1 MMDDGTH
8 HHAKEAT
15 MSTLTE
21 SLRQVKSHLAAVLPD
36 RLIHSSCQNVG
47 HVWRERQLG
56 PTVTTYLLLQQVLH
70 GNPAVGELR
79 RLSQLDFSD
88 SAYCQAR
95 QRLPIAVLRD
105 LQRAVAGRSRA
116 ELDEDR
122 SSRWRGHR
130 VFLIDGSSFS
140 MPDNDELREAFGQPG
155 LQAEGCGF
163 PVAHLLVQ
171 FDVHAGYLLK
181 TAVAPLRT
189 HDLSQVGRLHRDL
202 KPGDVLVGDR
212 GLCSYAHLALC
223 HEHRVHGLFRAHQK
237 QIIDFR
243 PHRRHVTPNA
253 RDNANKGRPTS
264 RWLKRLG
271 KHDQLVEY
279 HKPPTQPPWMTEADY
294 AALPNT
300 LVVRE
305 LRYKIHIP
313 GRRTRQVA
321 LVTTLLD
328 PKRYPAKALA
338 KLYGLRWQ
346 AETDLRHL
354 KTTLGLDVLR
364 SQTVPGV
371 VKEMLA
377 FVIIYNLVRRL
388 MYQAAQRQRVQ
399 PSRISFIDAWRW
411 LRHARPHDPLPI
423 LKVNPERPGRVEPR
437 VRKRRPKPFPLM
449 TRPRAQLR
457 QEILTQRIAA

>member
-1 MMDDGTH
+1 MF
-8 HHAKEAT
+8 
-15 MSTLTE
+15 TLTE

-36 RLIHSSCQNVG
+36 RLIQSSCRDVG
-47 HVWRERQLG
+47 HLWRERQLG

-79 RLSQLDFSD
+79 RLSQLNFTD

-95 QRLPIAVLRD
+95 QRLPLAVLRD

-116 ELDEDR
+116 ELEEDR
-122 SSRWRGHR
+122 SSRWKGHR
-130 VFLIDGSSFS
+130 VFLVDGSSFS
-140 MPDNDELREAFGQPG
+140 MPDSAELREAFGQPCH
-155 LQAEGCGF
+155 QAEGCGF

-181 TAVAPLRT
+181 TTIAPLRT
-189 HDLSQVGRLHRDL
+189 SDLSRMGCLHRDL
-202 KPGDVLVGDR
+202 RPGDVLVGDR
-212 GLCSYAHLALC
+212 GLCSYGHLAMC
-223 HEHRVHGLFRAHQK
+223 QSHRVHGLFRAHQK

-243 PHRRHVTPNA
+243 PHRRHNAPDA
-253 RDNANKGRPTS
+253 RDDAAKGLPSS

-279 HKPPTQPPWMTEADY
+279 HKPKGRPAWMTDAEY
-294 AALPNT
+294 AALPDT

-305 LRYKIHIP
+305 VRYKIRIP
-313 GRRTRQVA
+313 GRRTRQVT

-328 PKRYPAKALA
+328 PKRYSAKALA

-354 KTTLGLDVLR
+354 KITLGLDILR
-364 SQTVPGV
+364 SKTVPGV

-377 FVIIYNLVRRL
+377 FVIIYNLVRRV
-388 MYQAAQRQRVQ
+388 MYQAAQRQRVK

-411 LRHARPHDPLPI
+411 LRHARPEDPLPV
-423 LKVNPERPGRVEPR
+423 LKINPERPGRIEPR
-437 VRKRRPKPFPLM
+437 VIKRRLKKFPLM
-449 TRPRAQLR
+449 KRPRAQLR
-457 QEILTQRIAA
+457 KEFLTPKLAA

>member
-1 MMDDGTH
+1 
-8 HHAKEAT
+8 
-15 MSTLTE
+15 
-21 SLRQVKSHLAAVLPD
+21 
-36 RLIHSSCQNVG
+36 
-47 HVWRERQLG
+47 
-56 PTVTTYLLLQQVLH
+56 
-70 GNPAVGELR
+70 
-79 RLSQLDFSD
+79 
-88 SAYCQAR
+88 
-95 QRLPIAVLRD
+95 
-105 LQRAVAGRSRA
+105 
-116 ELDEDR
+116 
-122 SSRWRGHR
+122 
-130 VFLIDGSSFS
+130 
-140 MPDNDELREAFGQPG
+140 
-155 LQAEGCGF
+155 
-163 PVAHLLVQ
+163 
-171 FDVHAGYLLK
+171 
-181 TAVAPLRT
+181 
-189 HDLSQVGRLHRDL
+189 
-202 KPGDVLVGDR
+202 
-212 GLCSYAHLALC
+212 
-223 HEHRVHGLFRAHQK
+223 
-237 QIIDFR
+237 
-243 PHRRHVTPNA
+243 
-253 RDNANKGRPTS
+253 
-264 RWLKRLG
+264 
-271 KHDQLVEY
+271 
-279 HKPPTQPPWMTEADY
+279 MTEADY

-354 KTTLGLDVLR
+354 KTTLGLDVLH

-388 MYQAAQRQRVQ
+388 MFQAAQRQRVQ